1 MSKNW
6 NSKTILAKVETSY
19 GTDSTPTGA
28 SNAILAMNVTFSPQ
42 EGEVIKRALERPWFG
57 AEPFV
62 AQAFRSVLT
71 FDVELVGSGTLGTAP
86 GWGVLL
92 RGCGAAQAVTAGA
105 RVEYTP
111 ITANN
116 ESLTLYF
123 DVDGTKH
130 VMLGSV
136 GNAVF
141 KLGVNGIPMISFTFT
156 SLFTLPVEA
165 TPPTVNY
172 STFQAP
178 QAASSTNTPNFQ
190 IAGADF
196 VARDFEF
203 DLGNKIEPRFLIG
216 SEAIIMTDREESVR
230 MTIEAVPVS
239 TYNPHRIARD
249 ATQQQITISHGTVN
263 GRKVRIDLYNCQQL
277 PVPAYQNQQN
287 VLEWQLQFVPL
298 PGSGN
303 DQWKITCV

>member
-1 MSKNW
+1 MPKSW
-6 NSKTILAKVETSY
+6 NSKTILAKVETTY
-19 GTDSTPTGA
+19 GTDSTPTGT

-42 EGEVIKRALERPWFG
+42 EGEVIKRALERPFFG

-71 FDVELVGSGTLGTAP
+71 FSCEMVGSGTLGTAP

-92 RGCGAAQAVTAGA
+92 RGCAVAQTVTAGT

-111 ITANN
+111 ITANP

-130 VMLGSV
+130 VMLGAR
-136 GNAVF
+136 GTAVI
-141 KLGVNGIPMISFTFT
+141 KGGVNQVPMIEFTFT

-165 TPPTVNY
+165 TKPTVSY

-178 QAASSTNTPNFQ
+178 QAVSNTNTPTYQ

-196 VARDFEF
+196 VGRDFEF
-203 DLGNKIEPRFLIG
+203 DLGVKVEPRFLIG
-216 SEAIIMTDREESVR
+216 SESIIITDRDETAKLTV
-230 MTIEAVPVS
+230 EAIAVS
-239 TYNPHRIARD
+239 GYNPHQIARD
-249 ATQQQITISHGTVN
+249 ATLQQITIAHGTVA

-287 VLEWQLQFVPL
+287 VLEWQLPFAVL

-303 DQWKITCV
+303 DQWKITLV